1 MKNIA
6 VILAGGSGKR
16 FGAEEPKQF
25 ALVGGLSVLEHSVKA
40 FAEVEGVDEL
50 CVVSHPDWMERV
62 EKMVSGFKVQGSW
75 PSQAAKP
82 IARFKVIAGGDERY
96 MSSLN
101 AIMAYIDY
109 DDDTNLIFHDAAR
122 PNVDRSTIV
131 AVLKALQ
138 QYEAVGVGVPATD
151 TLWEV
156 AITNE
161 AMERTPEQP
170 YTLLRVPERKRYWM
184 AQTPQAFR
192 LPLIRDAYQR
202 ALQDPMFQ
210 ATDDCGVVARYMPEV
225 RIHLMKGS
233 AENIK
238 LTHLHDLNTLKE
250 LVKRKR

>member
-25 ALVGGLSVLEHSVKA
+25 ALVGGLSVLEHSVRA

-62 EKMVSGFKVQGSW
+62 EKLVGS
-75 PSQAAKP
+75 SQQSAVR
-82 IARFKVIAGGDERY
+82 IIAGGDERY

-122 PNVDRSTIV
+122 PNVDRSTIA

-225 RIHLMKGS
+225 RIHLVKGT

-250 LVKRKR
+250 LLKRKNGILD

>member
-6 VILAGGSGKR
+6 VILAGGCGKR
-16 FGAEEPKQF
+16 FGSEEPKQF
-25 ALVGGLSVLEHSVKA
+25 ALIGGRTVLEHSAAA
-40 FAEVEGVDEL
+40 FAEVEGIDEL
-50 CVVSHPDWMERV
+50 CVVSHPDWIERV
-62 EKMVSGFKVQGSW
+62 EKMVSGFKVQCSM
-75 PSQAAKP
+75 
-82 IARFKVIAGGDERY
+82 FKVIAGGDERY

-101 AIMAYIDY
+101 AIMAYIDC

-122 PNVDRSTIV
+122 PNVDRSTID

-225 RIHLMKGS
+225 KIHLVKGT

-238 LTHLHDLNTLKE
+238 LTHLHDLNTLNSLISE
-250 LVKRKR
+250 RI

>member
-1 MKNIA
+1 M
-6 VILAGGSGKR
+6 
-16 FGAEEPKQF
+16 
-25 ALVGGLSVLEHSVKA
+25 LEHSVEA
-40 FAEVEGVDEL
+40 FATVDGVDEI
-50 CVVSHPDWMERV
+50 CVVSHPEWV
-62 EKMVSGFKVQGSW
+62 EKVSSFKFHV
-75 PSQAAKP
+75 PSSG
-82 IARFKVIAGGDERY
+82 FKVIAGGDERY

-161 AMERTPEQP
+161 AMERTPDQP

-225 RIHLMKGS
+225 KIHLVKGT

-238 LTHLHDLNTLKE
+238 LTHQHDLKTINSLISEK
-250 LVKRKR
+250 L

>member
-6 VILAGGSGKR
+6 VILAGGCGKR
-16 FGAEEPKQF
+16 FGSEEPKQF
-25 ALVGGLSVLEHSVKA
+25 ALIGGRTVLEHSAAA
-40 FAEVEGVDEL
+40 FAEVEGIDEL
-50 CVVSHPDWMERV
+50 CVVSHPDWIERV
-62 EKMVSGFKVQGSW
+62 EKMVSGFKVQGSM
-75 PSQAAKP
+75 
-82 IARFKVIAGGDERY
+82 FKVIAGGYERY

-122 PNVDRSTIV
+122 PNVDRSTIA

-138 QYEAVGVGVPATD
+138 QFEAVGVGVPATD

-225 RIHLMKGS
+225 KIHLVKGT

-250 LVKRKR
+250 LLKR

>member
-16 FGAEEPKQF
+16 FGAEVPKQF
-25 ALVGGLSVLEHSVKA
+25 AEVGGHTVLEHSVAA
-40 FAEVEGVDEL
+40 FAKVEEIDEV
-50 CVVSHPDWMERV
+50 CVVSHPDWMERTT
-62 EKMVSGFKVQGSW
+62 ELLVSGTGFKNQDS
-75 PSQAAKP
+75 
-82 IARFKVIAGGDERY
+82 KVKIVAGGDERY

-122 PNVDRSTIV
+122 PNVDRPTIE
-131 AVLKALQ
+131 AVLSALQ

-161 AMERTPEQP
+161 AMERTPDQP

-202 ALQDPMFQ
+202 ALQDPLFR

-225 RIHLMKGS
+225 KIHLVKGS

-238 LTHLHDLNTLKE
+238 LTHQHDLNTINSLISEKI
-250 LVKRKR
+250 

>member
-6 VILAGGSGKR
+6 VILAGGCGKR
-16 FGAEEPKQF
+16 FGSEEPKQF
-25 ALVGGLSVLEHSVKA
+25 ALIGGRTVLEHSAAA
-40 FAEVEGVDEL
+40 FAEVEGIDEL
-50 CVVSHPDWMERV
+50 CVVSHPDWIERV
-62 EKMVSGFKVQGSW
+62 EKMVSGFKVQGSM
-75 PSQAAKP
+75 
-82 IARFKVIAGGDERY
+82 FKVIAGGDERY

-101 AIMAYIDY
+101 AIMAYIDC
-109 DDDTNLIFHDAAR
+109 DDDTNLVFHDAAR
-122 PNVDRSTIV
+122 PNVDRSTIA

-225 RIHLMKGS
+225 KIHLVKGT

-238 LTHLHDLNTLKE
+238 LTHLHDLNTLNSLISE
-250 LVKRKR
+250 RI